1 MFVYEGLKRLFAKKK
16 IVSVS
21 ILSRSSHFCFAKLTR
36 PKYKYKVQ
44 VGHNNNK
51 NKYAYSRVRW
61 WNSEGKRIMPV
72 AAGCGS
78 TIKAIV

>member
-1 MFVYEGLKRLFAKKK
+1 MQKK

-51 NKYAYSRVRW
+51 NKYAFVEFGGEADYAGRGRLRKCDQGYSVM
-61 WNSEGKRIMPV
+61 GPMY
-72 AAGCGS
+72 
-78 TIKAIV
+78 